1 MNGRTGIG
9 KKGQAL
15 LRAAKYMKLWQDM
28 LVKVLKRH
36 KTSKK
41 KEDD

>member
-9 KKGQAL
+9 K
-15 LRAAKYMKLWQDM
+15 KYMKLWQDM
-28 LVKVLKRH
+28 LVKVLKGH